1 MNKADML
8 ENLKIFVQDSTR
20 SMVWKTSV
28 QREDQLEL
36 EEVRPLAVYLQAL
49 PDMKSWQK
57 KAPYVILQ
65 VLTGTDKQ
73 DTGDTPKS
81 SCTFRM
87 VFCLYNEDA
96 EQGMMEVLQLIE
108 HVRIDLLRI
117 QIIGKKYQL
126 DMQEQLSELFYSN
139 ESAPYFGG
147 EISGVFRMPSV
158 DREVYGWRKDTW
170 DE

>member
-1 MNKADML
+1 MNKADLL
-8 ENLKIFVQDSTR
+8 ENLRIFVQDSTAN
-20 SMVWKTSV
+20 MYWKTSL
-28 QREDQLEL
+28 QRGDEDEQTAVLN
-36 EEVRPLAVYLQAL
+36 VYLQSL

-73 DTGDTPKS
+73 DTNDTPKS

-87 VFCLYNEDA
+87 VFCLYNDNT

-117 QIIGKKYQL
+117 QVIGHKYQL
-126 DMQEQLSELFYSN
+126 DLQEQLSELFYSN

-158 DREVYGWRKDTW
+158 EREVYGWRKETW
-170 DE
+170 DK